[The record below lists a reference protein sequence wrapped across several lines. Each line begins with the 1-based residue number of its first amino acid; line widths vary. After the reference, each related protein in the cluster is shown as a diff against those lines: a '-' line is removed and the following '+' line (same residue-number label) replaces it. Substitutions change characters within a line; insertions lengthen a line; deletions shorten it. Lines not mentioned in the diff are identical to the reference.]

1 MRIPGNLP
9 LNLGNITSPGELGGL
24 SGARGSAQAP
34 KTAAPVSGQGS
45 FAETIQSTVEQVN
58 AIQANADT
66 MAQKLAT
73 GDVED
78 IHQVLMALNHASDA
92 FGVTV
97 QVRNKVVEA
106 YQEIMRMQV

>member
-1 MRIPGNLP
+1 MRIPGNMP
-9 LNLGNITSPGELGGL
+9 LNLGNLTTPGDIGGL
-24 SGARGSAQAP
+24 TGIRNGAQTP
-34 KTAAPVSGQGS
+34 PQAAPVSGQGS
-45 FAETIQSTVEQVN
+45 FAETIKSTVEQVN

-78 IHQVLMALNHASDA
+78 IHQVLMALDHASNA